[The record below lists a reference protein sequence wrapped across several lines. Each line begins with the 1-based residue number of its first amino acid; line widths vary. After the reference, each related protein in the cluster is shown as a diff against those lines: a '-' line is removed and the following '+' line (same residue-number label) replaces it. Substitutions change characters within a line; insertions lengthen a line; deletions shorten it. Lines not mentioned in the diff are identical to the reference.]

1 MLLFS
6 IRPIHRG
13 VSVNSKAQHQP
24 RPFGTEEWPNPKRPA
39 AAALWR
45 WHEHLAAVDGTKG
58 SRSSHFFEEEE
69 EKAKR
74 AHPLR
79 LLPDDVSSAAYETC
93 RAFDLPLE
101 KLAAQIRAAARFT
114 GPIRFRTR
122 AEVDG
127 FVEHWACSHAQL
139 LGGLVELTGS
149 WQRPLVDEMARAF
162 FLLGRLVYLPADL
175 AHDRLY
181 IPLDEMEQAGVA
193 VVQLQAG
200 EVDETVRR
208 LLWKQAVRT
217 RDAFA
222 HGQAL
227 AFELSGWQRRA
238 FKKWWL
244 AGLEGLNEI
253 EKRDYDLWGKPF
265 QLSALQ
271 RFRVRL
277 QALVG
282 RSTFRRR

>member
-1 MLLFS
+1 
-6 IRPIHRG
+6 
-13 VSVNSKAQHQP
+13 V
-24 RPFGTEEWPNPKRPA
+24 
-39 AAALWR
+39 ALWQ
-45 WHEHLAAVDGTKG
+45 WHLHLAAIDSTKD
-58 SRSSHFFEEEE
+58 SRPSRFFEEEE
-69 EKAKR
+69 EKAKI

-101 KLAAQIRAAARFT
+101 QLAAQIRAAARFA
-114 GPIRFRTR
+114 GPIRFESR
-122 AEVDG
+122 AEVDA
-127 FVEHWACSHAQL
+127 FIEHWACSHAQL

-162 FLLGRLVYLPADL
+162 FLLGRLVELPADL
-175 AHDRLY
+175 ARDRLY
-181 IPLDEMEQAGVA
+181 IPLEEMEQAGVA
-193 VVQLQAG
+193 VVQLKAG
-200 EVDETVRR
+200 EATESVRR

-227 AFELSGWQRRA
+227 AFEVSGWQRRA

-244 AGLEGLNEI
+244 AGLEVLNEI
-253 EKRDYDLWGKPF
+253 EKHDYDLWAKPI